1 MTTARGRGRRVAAEG
16 IGTFVLVF
24 YAVGSAVFGIKEI
37 FPVGVALAFGFLLL
51 ALAYGIGPISGAHVN
66 PAVTLGVLAGRGISG
81 AEAGAYML
89 AQVLGAIAAG
99 GLLKVMTTTGG
110 VTDNT
115 GALGTNAWGTSVNG
129 VGAFLFEMLGTALL
143 VLVVLLTTRAAHPS
157 PGHAGLAIGL
167 VLTVI
172 HLVGIPLTGTG
183 VNPARS
189 IGPAVFYWP
198 ALPQLWLFIVAPLVG
213 AALAAGVA
221 RLLAPVH
228 RERVEPTR
236 DDRPGEAVL

>member
-1 MTTARGRGRRVAAEG
+1 MTTVGRGRRVAAEG
-16 IGTFVLVF
+16 VGTFVLVF

-99 GLLKVMTTTGG
+99 GLLKVMTTVGG

-115 GALGTNAWGTSVNG
+115 G
-129 VGAFLFEMLGTALL
+129 
-143 VLVVLLTTRAAHPS
+143 AHPS

-189 IGPAVFYWP
+189 IGPALFYWP

-221 RLLAPVH
+221 RLLVPVH
-228 RERVEPTR
+228 RERVERTR